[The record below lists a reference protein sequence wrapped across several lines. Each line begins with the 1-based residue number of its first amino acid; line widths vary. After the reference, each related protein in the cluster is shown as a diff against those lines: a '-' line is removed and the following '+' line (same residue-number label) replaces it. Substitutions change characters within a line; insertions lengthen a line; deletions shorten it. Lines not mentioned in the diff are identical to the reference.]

1 LPRAKPKL
9 VLIAVTSVL
18 VLNSILLRT
27 IHLFALKLFT
37 VDDQKL
43 NGTVFC
49 DERKRVDETWN
60 IRAVLEAIG
69 RIANIHLYVNSG

>member
-1 LPRAKPKL
+1 M
-9 VLIAVTSVL
+9 LIAVTSVL